1 MKLTLTFTNSDHN
14 IEKDFQLNSQQKI
27 ADTLEIL
34 QNAGIFPQI
43 LYSEP
48 RVKSLRR
55 SVYVDKART
64 YEEEQIYNGDILE
77 LC

>member
-1 MKLTLTFTNSDHN
+1 MKLTLTFTNSKHD
-14 IEKDFQLNSQQKI
+14 IEKDFELNSQQKI

-34 QNAGIFPQI
+34 RDAGIFDRM
-43 LYSEP
+43 LYRDP
-48 RVKSLRR
+48 RIKSLRR
-55 SVYVDKART
+55 SVYIDKTRT